1 MLRILTVTL
10 NPALDQVYE
19 VADFAV
25 GKLNRPVSKTVTAGG
40 KGINVARAYRA
51 LGGQAMATGL
61 AGGSVGRDIVD
72 AAANEGIPTAFVSI
86 AAESRACVKIADSA
100 TGVLTELN
108 EPGPVV
114 TAEEYG
120 RLLARLRELL
130 PDFDVIVLSG
140 SVPPGVPTDVYAQ
153 LIRIARD
160 EFGVAS
166 LLDASGDAL
175 TAGIEAKPE
184 IVKPNRH
191 EAAELGI
198 DPVRWQDAATEL
210 RHRYGVPVA
219 VVTAGAEGAVV
230 ESGAGKWRAASPPID
245 VKSPVGSG
253 DSLTAGFLSGWGDR
267 DAVTAL
273 KFGVAAGAVN
283 AQSYRSGDV
292 NADAVRQMADRVTVT
307 EM

>member
-25 GKLNRPVSKTVTAGG
+25 GKLNRPTSKTVTAGG

-51 LGGQAMATGL
+51 LGGNAMATGL
-61 AGGSVGRDIVD
+61 AGGSVGRDIVN
-72 AAANEGIPTAFVSI
+72 AATNEGIPTAFVSI
-86 AAESRACVKIADSA
+86 AAESRACVKVADSV

-108 EPGPVV
+108 EPGPAV

-120 RLLARLRELL
+120 SLLARVRELL

-140 SVPPGVPTDVYAQ
+140 SVPPGVPIDVYAQ
-153 LIRIARD
+153 LIRMAQ
-160 EFGVAS
+160 ENFGVAA
-166 LLDASGDAL
+166 LLDASGAAL
-175 TAGIEAKPE
+175 KAGIEAMPQ

-191 EAAELGI
+191 EAAEIGI
-198 DPVRWQDAATEL
+198 DPDRWPDAATEL
-210 RHRYGVPVA
+210 RSQYRIPVA
-219 VVTAGAEGAVV
+219 VVTAGAEGAAVD
-230 ESGAGKWRAASPPID
+230 SNAGKWQAVSPPID
-245 VKSPVGSG
+245 VKSAVGSG

-267 DAVTAL
+267 DAMAAL
-273 KFGVAAGAVN
+273 RFGVAAGAVN

-292 NADAVRQMADRVTVT
+292 TADAVREMADRVIVT